1 MTQQSA
7 ARHRAAASRQHHVLR
22 TFGYGVLTLTV
33 AMTLFVCY
41 TYRTLNANLNVV
53 DLNGLLTNRPAKV
66 NTGPKGPLNI
76 LVMGSDSRDGKGNN
90 IDGLTNDGQRSDTT
104 IIVHLSADRKHAYG
118 VSLPRDAM
126 VQRPDC
132 KKRNGDTI
140 PGGFAMFNAAFSYGG
155 PTCTVQQVE
164 QLTGIRI
171 DDFVVVD
178 FSGFKDMVDAVHGV
192 RICVPE
198 DVDDTVG
205 NIHLKAGTRTVKGRE
220 ALDYV
225 RVRHGISANGDIG
238 RMKRQQVFI
247 ASMINKVMSAGTL
260 ANPVRLINFLKAATK
275 SLTVDKGLGNL
286 KKIAD
291 LGLQFKG
298 ISLDDIK
305 FITVPF
311 TSYEPDPNR
320 LVWTS
325 DADKLW
331 RKIRNDQPLSKKLSS
346 DAVSAGDEGSKSDKG
361 GKGKPSSSSSPS
373 SSPGADS
380 TADDATHEEIARENG
395 LCA

>member
-1 MTQQSA
+1 MSQLSA

-22 TFGYGVLTLTV
+22 IFGYCLLALTV
-33 AMTLFVCY
+33 GMTLFVCF
-41 TYRTLNANLNVV
+41 TYRTLNANLHVV
-53 DLNGLLTNRPAKV
+53 DLDGLLSNRPAKV

-90 IDGLTNDGQRSDTT
+90 IDGLTNEGQRSDTT

-140 PGGFAMFNAAFSYGG
+140 PGGFDMFNAAFSYGG
-155 PTCTVQQVE
+155 PTCTMQQVE

-178 FSGFKDMVDAVHGV
+178 FGGFKDMVDAVHGV
-192 RICVPE
+192 KICVPE

-205 NIHLKAGTRTVKGRE
+205 NIHLKAGTRVVKGNE

-247 ASMINKVMSAGTL
+247 ASMINKVMSKGTL
-260 ANPVRLINFLKAATK
+260 TNPVRLINFLKAATK
-275 SLTVDKGLGNL
+275 SLTVDKGLGDL

-311 TSYEPDPNR
+311 EEYPPDHNR
-320 LVWTS
+320 LQWTS
-325 DADKLW
+325 DADNLW

-346 DAVSAGDEGSKSDKG
+346 DAVSAGDEGGKG
-361 GKGKPSSSSSPS
+361 DKGKPSSSASPS

-380 TADDATHEEIARENG
+380 TTDDASHEEIARENG
-395 LCA
+395 LCT